1 MSFGTLGYTLGKGEG
16 DGVWF
21 LGTLMTIKATHA
33 DTAGAYTLLEQ
44 TTPPLFGPPL
54 HVHHAEDEA
63 FYVLGG
69 ALHVVCGD
77 QSFDAVPGSF
87 VLLPRGIPHT
97 FQAGEEGARLLQITS
112 PAGFE
117 NFAHEVG
124 EPAARAELPP
134 PAAPDI
140 PSLVAAAE
148 RHGSSIVGPPLPAPS
163 PPLAG

>member
-1 MSFGTLGYTLGKGEG
+1 MSFGKLGYKLGHDEG

-21 LGTLMTIKATHA
+21 LGTLMTIKAGDA
-33 DTAGAYTLLEQ
+33 DTGGAYTLVEQ

-63 FYVLGG
+63 FYILDG

-77 QSFDAVPGSF
+77 QGFDAGPGSF
-87 VLLPRGIPHT
+87 VMLPRGIPHA
-97 FQAGEEGARLLQITS
+97 FQVGNNGARLLQITS

-117 NFAHEVG
+117 SFAHEVG
-124 EPAARAELPP
+124 NPATSAELPP

-140 PSLVAAAE
+140 ASLVAAAE
-148 RHGSSIVGPPLPAPS
+148 RHGSTIVGPPLAS
-163 PPLAG
+163 HD